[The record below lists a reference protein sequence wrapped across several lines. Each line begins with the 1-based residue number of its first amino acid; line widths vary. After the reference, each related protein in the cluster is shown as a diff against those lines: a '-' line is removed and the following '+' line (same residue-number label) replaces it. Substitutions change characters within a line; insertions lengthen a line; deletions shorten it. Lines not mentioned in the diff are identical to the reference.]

1 MKYFITLLLILCS
14 YAAYIF
20 IREKALEEYRPP
32 ELRFKKYQQN
42 DSVLTLNDRFRKS
55 SVIVFDIADLV
66 RNTVNDSASSPEF
79 FDILKSSR
87 VYSSTV
93 DLTPDRVMC
102 LKSFLGCLSPYKFND
117 RKEPYRKLKDIISD
131 SLRNGSVPQAYARS
145 GYITRLYTADSAVFL
160 SASGYFSKSV
170 ILKSKE
176 EVLEQLY
183 KDIIKDKDTLFFCY
197 ADLSGDRISNE
208 NYFTDIDNHAGLMRR
223 MIENRIGIEPLMLF
237 VSTNRTNKFSKGLSF
252 FHQKGMKH
260 SNEAGNAAM
269 TDISKTLLSYSKVI
283 PPGYFGGYDLDND
296 EEFIERDYFAGSCS
310 DTLMLFNGDYIYKQ
324 LKYSPEYY
332 YYDRRKMADVTNSYI
347 GINEKFGPLLS
358 KYFGGDYAKVIILKN
373 NGEKLKNFRIGLRSN
388 RRFED
393 FRTITGYYKA
403 EKKNGKYSK
412 DLNIELEPGKTDTL
426 FIYYSHIYQNF
437 DFSFGDK
444 SVLSYGST
452 GINAGAVKNFEE
464 NSYYGMKYYYA
475 GDELLKNYDIRIYN
489 IRINY

>member
-32 ELRFKKYQQN
+32 ELRFEKYQQN
-42 DSVLTLNDRFRKS
+42 DTVLTLKGRFRKN

-66 RNTVNDSASSPEF
+66 KSSVTDSVSSPEF
-79 FDILKSSR
+79 FDILKNSKIF
-87 VYSSTV
+87 SSTV
-93 DLTPDRVMC
+93 DLTPDRAMS
-102 LKSFLGCLSPYKFND
+102 LKSFLECLSPYKFND
-117 RKEPYRKLKDIISD
+117 GKSPYRKLKEIISD
-131 SLRNGSVPQAYARS
+131 SLRNSSVPQAYASS

-160 SASGYFSKSV
+160 SASGYFSKSM
-170 ILKSKE
+170 IMKSKE

-197 ADLSGDRISNE
+197 ADLSGDRSVNE
-208 NYFTDIDNHAGLMRR
+208 HYFTDIDHHAGLIKK
-223 MIENRIGIEPLMLF
+223 MIESRLKIEPLMLF
-237 VSTNRTNKFSKGLSF
+237 ISTNRIKKLSKGLSF
-252 FHQKGMKH
+252 FYHKGMKP
-260 SNEAGNAAM
+260 SAETGNAAI
-269 TDISKTLLSYSKVI
+269 TDISKTLLNYSKII

-296 EEFIERDYFAGSCS
+296 EEFIDRDYFAGSCS
-310 DTLMLFNGDYIYKQ
+310 DTLMLFNDDYIYKQ
-324 LKYSPEYY
+324 LKYSPEYH
-332 YYDRRKMADVTNSYI
+332 YYDRGKMADVTNSYI
-347 GINEKFGPLLS
+347 GINEKFGPLLP

-373 NGEKLKNFRIGLRSN
+373 NGEKLKTFRIGIRSN

-393 FRTITGYYKA
+393 FRSITGYYKA

-412 DLNIELEPGKTDTL
+412 DLNIELEPDEADTL

-444 SVLSYGST
+444 YSLSYGSS
-452 GINAGAVKNFEE
+452 GINAGEVKNFEE

-475 GDELLKNYDIRIYN
+475 DEELFKNYDMRIYN